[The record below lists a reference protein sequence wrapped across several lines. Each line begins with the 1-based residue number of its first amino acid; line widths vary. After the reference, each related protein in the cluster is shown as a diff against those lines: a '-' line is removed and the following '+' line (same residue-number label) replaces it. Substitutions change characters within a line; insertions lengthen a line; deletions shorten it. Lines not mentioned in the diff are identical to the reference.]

1 MLHSV
6 HWYLVTDL
14 SIHPSIHSCV
24 YLSACLPAWLP
35 ARLPARPPARL
46 PDLQGTDKLS
56 RSFSSSLPINAA

>member
-1 MLHSV
+1 VSI
-6 HWYLVTDL
+6 YL
-14 SIHPSIHSCV
+14 P
-24 YLSACLPAWLP
+24 ACLPAWLP